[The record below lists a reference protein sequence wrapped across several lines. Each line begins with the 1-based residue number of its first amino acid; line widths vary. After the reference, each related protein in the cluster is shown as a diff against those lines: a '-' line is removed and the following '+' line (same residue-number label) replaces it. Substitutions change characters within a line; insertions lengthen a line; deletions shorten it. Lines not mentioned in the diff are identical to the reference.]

1 MKMKFYL
8 LICILVFTLEIVKI
22 ASLSLLV
29 SSLGKVYIKAVL
41 AIFERQLQVFFQ
53 DFLLGPFLQKRLSLA
68 EPLGWLHPPPLPGG
82 ADTCTQ

>member
-41 AIFERQLQVFFQ
+41 AIFERQLQGFFSGFSLGSVF
-53 DFLLGPFLQKRLSLA
+53 A
-68 EPLGWLHPPPLPGG
+68 EKIEFS
-82 ADTCTQ
+82 

>member
-1 MKMKFYL
+1 MKFYL

-41 AIFERQLQVFFQ
+41 AIFERQLPPVM
-53 DFLLGPFLQKRLSLA
+53 PSKMKLSMA
-68 EPLGWLHPPPLPGG
+68 
-82 ADTCTQ
+82 TFC